1 MKRNIVFIIVII
13 FSLFTTGLSMA
24 QPPKPPTP
32 PPGGSD
38 TPQPPTPIQVSATPT
53 HSVSHTPTPSM
64 TADVNISPTPTLR
77 GAGASPTPTIPIVP
91 TRITPVTDSIFSSPI
106 AGRIFITSANIS
118 QVTELARISPT
129 SQNGIVG
136 VDFSPDGRYIA
147 VADNRGSVHL
157 YDFIALRTGDNVP
170 VFSATVGTST
180 TWDVEF
186 HPYRDQI
193 MACNSDS
200 TLTVLNFAGRVLA
213 SADTPNGLTQCNYS
227 RDGEILAVA
236 GNSEVVFY
244 QLTQNDGFALI
255 ETRTGFG
262 EAGINDVI
270 FSHDDTILYT
280 AGDVGF
286 SAWNIE
292 TGAEIWS
299 VDVGNTWS
307 INPLPNGNIITTGSS
322 SRVELYNPRG
332 TRITSFSGHSN
343 DIIES
348 AYNPSGDLFV
358 SGSWDYNLRFWD
370 ATGETTQ
377 ILHTV
382 NHGEYIVD
390 VGWSR
395 DGALVA
401 TVGNNGLLILWGIP

>member
-13 FSLFTTGLSMA
+13 LSLFITGLSMA

-32 PPGGSD
+32 PPGGSN
-38 TPQPPTPIQVSATPT
+38 TPQPPTPT
-53 HSVSHTPTPSM
+53 HSVSRTPTPSM

-77 GAGASPTPTIPIVP
+77 GAGASPTPLAPVLP
-91 TRITPVTDSIFSSPI
+91 TPSTPVTDSIFISPT
-106 AGRIFITSANIS
+106 AGRIYINRFNIS
-118 QVTELARISPT
+118 EVTELARISPPI
-129 SQNGIVG
+129 SEGSGYGIVG
-136 VDFSPDGRYIA
+136 VDFSPDGRYIT

-157 YDFIALRTGDNVP
+157 YDFIALRTGDSTP
-170 VFSATVGTST
+170 VFSATAGTST

-186 HPYRDQI
+186 HPYRDQL

-236 GNSEVVFY
+236 GNSVVVFY

-255 ETRTGFG
+255 ETRTGFD

-270 FSHDDTILYT
+270 FSHDNTILYT
-280 AGDVGF
+280 AGDNQF
-286 SAWNIE
+286 TAWSVM
-292 TGAEIWS
+292 TGNEIWS

-322 SRVELYNPRG
+322 SRVELYGPDGRII
-332 TRITSFSGHSN
+332 TRFSGHSN

-348 AYNPSGDLFV
+348 AYNPSAELFV
-358 SGSWDYNLRFWD
+358 SGSWDNDLLFWD
-370 ATGETTQ
+370 AKGETM
-377 ILHTV
+377 IALHTL

-401 TVGNNGLLILWGIP
+401 SVGNNGLLILWGIP